1 MRSII
6 PNGMRESREILSV
19 GGRPKVSVGMPV
31 YNGERYLEAAVDS
44 ILAQSFDDFELVIS
58 DNASTDGTEEICR
71 TYAHKDE
78 RIRYFRMRENYGVID
93 NFNSVFRLSAGEYF
107 KFASSDDV
115 CEHDYLRKAV
125 EVLDRDPSVVLV
137 WARTLGID
145 EHGTPVPMQQEI
157 SDLNSAESV
166 FSPDPTVRFRRLLRN
181 IWWVDGPLYGVIRA
195 TALSQTKAAVYH
207 RHMSCDQILL
217 TELSLKGRFYEIPDE
232 RFFTRVHPNKTSWQQ
247 KTLRDRATLVDR
259 EDPGTGVRGSW
270 RMLRGYPQRIA
281 LYMRYIADAPL
292 SPRQRLLC
300 RYEVLRAMASW
311 GILRTRQVAT
321 GTSPWGRG
329 SDH

>member
-1 MRSII
+1 MRDDQEM
-6 PNGMRESREILSV
+6 PSV
-19 GGRPKVSVGMPV
+19 GRRPKVSVGMPV
-31 YNGERYLEAAVDS
+31 YNGERYLEEALES

-58 DNASTDGTEEICR
+58 DNASTDRTEEICR
-71 TYAHKDE
+71 IYAHGDE

-93 NFNSVFRLSAGEYF
+93 NFNNVFRLSAGEYF
-107 KFASSDDV
+107 KWASSDDV

-145 EHGTPVPMQQEI
+145 EHGTAVPMQQEI

-232 RFFTRVHPNKTSWQQ
+232 RFFSRVHPNKTSWQQ

-259 EDPGTGVRGSW
+259 EDPGTGVRGWW

-300 RYEVLRAMASW
+300 RYEVLRAMAFW
-311 GILRTRQVAT
+311 GILRTRQVVT

>member
-1 MRSII
+1 MTSII
-6 PNGMRESREILSV
+6 PNGMGESREMPSV
-19 GGRPKVSVGMPV
+19 GGPPKVSVGMPV
-31 YNGERYLEAAVDS
+31 YNGERYLKEALDS
-44 ILAQSFDDFELVIS
+44 ILAQSFDNFELVIS
-58 DNASTDGTEEICR
+58 DNASTDSTEEICR
-71 TYAHKDE
+71 TYVHKDE

-93 NFNSVFRLSAGEYF
+93 NFNNVFRLSTGAYF
-107 KFASSDDV
+107 KWASSDDV
-115 CEHDYLRKAV
+115 CEHEYLGKAV

-145 EHGTPVPMQQEI
+145 EYGKAVPLQHEI

-195 TALSQTKAAVYH
+195 TALSQTRALHA
-207 RHMSCDQILL
+207 RHFNGDQILL

-232 RFFTRVHPNKTSWQQ
+232 RFFSRVHPNKTSGRQ
-247 KTLRDRATLVDR
+247 KTLRDRVALVDQM
-259 EDPGTGVRGSW
+259 DPGRGVRGWW

-281 LYMRYIADAPL
+281 LYMRYISDAPL
-292 SPRQRLLC
+292 SPGQRLLC

-311 GILRTRQVAT
+311 GILRIRQVAT
-321 GTSPWGRG
+321 GTSPWSRG